1 MGAMGQTDR
10 TGFHHAHGAGGAI
23 EDMPGQLGGFQVS
36 DHRTQGGFTTS
47 GGGAPDRCIS
57 ELPGDCRRHFTV
69 KALADHN
76 QPVTQITEKIKK
88 KN

>member
-47 GGGAPDRCIS
+47 GGGAPDRYPPR
-57 ELPGDCRRHFTV
+57 LTRHGSDDSPV
-69 KALADHN
+69 PALADH
-76 QPVTQITEKIKK
+76 QRGPVFRVTFKRVDG
-88 KN
+88 